1 MLEADADAEA
11 PSLQHIMVS
20 CALPA
25 AELTRAERL
34 SLRYVPHTDQWDVQ
48 PIIRR
53 IVGTLRLKDYKVWF
67 DLEQM
72 K

>member
-1 MLEADADAEA
+1 M
-11 PSLQHIMVS
+11 
-20 CALPA
+20 
-25 AELTRAERL
+25 RAERL
-34 SLRYVPHTDQWDVQ
+34 SLRYVPQTDQWDVQ

-53 IVGTLRLKDYKVWF
+53 IVETLRLKDYKVWF